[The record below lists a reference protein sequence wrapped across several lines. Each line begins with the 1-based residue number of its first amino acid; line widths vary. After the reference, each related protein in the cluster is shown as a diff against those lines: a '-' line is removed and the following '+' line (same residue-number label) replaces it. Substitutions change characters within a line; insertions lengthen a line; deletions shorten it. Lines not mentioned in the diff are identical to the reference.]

1 MSGQRLAG
9 VAPLEE
15 PGQRRL
21 RPVEA
26 GGEPQGLGDG
36 CVARRQGLSARGAAL
51 EVGDDAQSN
60 PGYERRVSSP
70 VTRRYQAGW
79 CSRAHVRV
87 TVPRVI
93 EPNVPGS
100 AAVPR

>member
-1 MSGQRLAG
+1 ARQSILRVRA
-9 VAPLEE
+9 LEE
-15 PGQRRL
+15 TGEGPL

-26 GGEPQGLGDG
+26 GGEAQRLFDGRMTPREGLRTG
-36 CVARRQGLSARGAAL
+36 GAAL
-51 EVGDDAQSN
+51 EVGGDAQRFA
-60 PGYERRVSSP
+60 GRGSSP
-70 VTRRYQAGW
+70 VTSRYQPGW
-79 CSRAHVRV
+79 CSRAHARV

>member
-1 MSGQRLAG
+1 VG
-9 VAPLEE
+9 PLEE
-15 PGQRRL
+15 PRQRGL

-36 CVARRQGLSARGAAL
+36 RVARREGLGSRGAAL
-51 EVGDDAQSN
+51 EIGGDAQGN
-60 PGYERRVSSP
+60 PGYGRRFSSP
-70 VTRRYQAGW
+70 VTLRYQAGW